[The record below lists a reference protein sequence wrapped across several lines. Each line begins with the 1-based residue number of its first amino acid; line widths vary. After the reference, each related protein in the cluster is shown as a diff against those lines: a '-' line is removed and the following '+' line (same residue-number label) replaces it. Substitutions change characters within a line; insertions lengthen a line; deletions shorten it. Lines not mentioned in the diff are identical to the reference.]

1 MMYYT
6 PEEKLDYA
14 ISLLQED
21 VYDFWVTVPNSRVRP
36 WILTYD
42 DFLRAFQNKYMSVAY
57 QNVKIREFTNLK
69 QGMMTVTEYKV
80 KFTLRHALGSN

>member
-6 PEEKLDYA
+6 LEENLDYA

-21 VYDFWVTVPNSRVRP
+21 AYDWSVTVPNTRVRP

-42 DFLRAFQNKYMSVAY
+42 DFLRAFQNKYMPAAY
-57 QNVKIREFTNLK
+57 RNVKVREFTNLK
-69 QGMMTVTEYKV
+69 QGTMTVAEYEV
-80 KFTLRHALGSN
+80 RFD